1 MEPIFVPAPPKSAF
15 NKNRR
20 VSDLLLHQLKHFQHV
35 EQKNGIQIDPA
46 LSRDVHTEGGAAR
59 YVTEMTRA
67 IKAQFQVQS
76 RAQSLSL
83 TPIQTQTQASEAGI
97 AVVPPTSQGSRAP
110 ESGLDIAAAR
120 SRNSKPSKRKK
131 P

>member
-35 EQKNGIQIDPA
+35 ERKNGIQIDPA
-46 LSRDVHTEGGAAR
+46 LSRDIYTEAGAAR
-59 YVTEMTRA
+59 YITQITRA
-67 IKAQFQVQS
+67 I
-76 RAQSLSL
+76 RAQS
-83 TPIQTQTQASEAGI
+83 QAQGLAHQGQAQAQSDARPAGI
-97 AVVPPTSQGSRAP
+97 AVVPGKRKQTTTSKA
-110 ESGLDIAAAR
+110 GLTIAAEDLTA
-120 SRNSKPSKRKK
+120 KPRKRKK